1 MCAYTRRA
9 QDACDP
15 KLRACIKLDAPLTA
29 VLLTAPAR
37 CVCVVFQEE
46 GVRNSANFLLF
57 LSGDPDIAPK
67 APVALLPAAA
77 APLAVAVSVPTTYL
91 HVVLQPPPLLVG
103 AAAARVQLHTLADS
117 LERRVDGADRAEW
130 VANGQYPICISDG
143 TSPGCDVES
152 DLRSGRAHGIVWFGK
167 GDGWEAR
174 HAAES
179 TAFMPSLQR
188 IARILAPPDQM
199 VAAARAP
206 PRLEL
211 AVVCLEF
218 GEPCPALLYPFTLP
232 QNP

>member
-1 MCAYTRRA
+1 MGGGLHVCALL
-9 QDACDP
+9 Q
-15 KLRACIKLDAPLTA
+15 APLNA

-37 CVCVVFQEE
+37 CVCVPFQEE
-46 GVRNSANFLLF
+46 GVRHSANFLLF
-57 LSGDPDIAPK
+57 LSGDPDIAPN
-67 APVALLPAAA
+67 AAVAALPAPPPPQAIT
-77 APLAVAVSVPTTYL
+77 VSAPTTYL

-103 AAAARVQLHTLADS
+103 AAAVRAQLHSLADS
-117 LERRVDGADRAEW
+117 LERRVDGADRAEL

-143 TSPGCDVES
+143 TSPGCAVES

-174 HAAES
+174 LATDS
-179 TAFMPSLQR
+179 TAFMPSLER
-188 IARILAPPDQM
+188 IAGILAPPSDQM
-199 VAAARAP
+199 VGAARAP